1 MEEFRFNRY
10 RGIGAQLASYLR
22 SRDGLLPESS
32 VLQAVVADLA
42 GSDTE
47 LVLPLKALVSKPGFC
62 SLAALAGSGTGEIY
76 RNALL
81 MEMKATFTP
90 QVLDALSELI
100 DGLLDLKLNTS
111 KKNVSIFHLP
121 ATTRTGK
128 SGKFAGLIQLRKPF
142 LVLGLLFLI
151 FIVMAVIGLI
161 VRDPSISCWLAG
173 SCRLNTPLKKHLPLR
188 TLPDARKALPQET
201 HSLSH
206 PRSRVTL
213 RASEKVINFP
223 LHGYWW
229 RLTLHKDGKTG
240 ELVQTDNG
248 WMRVFTLDECR
259 PGSQKYVKDFSDKGG
274 WIGNSSWGFIV
285 SQLCEKGIESFG

>member
-1 MEEFRFNRY
+1 LEEIQFNRY
-10 RGIGAQLASYLR
+10 RSIGAQLASYLR
-22 SRDGLLPESS
+22 SWNGLLPESS

-47 LVLPLKALVSKPGFC
+47 LVLPLKALVGKPGFR

-100 DGLLDLKLNTS
+100 DGLLDLKLSTS
-111 KKNVSIFHLP
+111 QQNLSIFYQP
-121 ATTRTGK
+121 ATRSGK
-128 SGKFAGLIQLRKPF
+128 SGKFAGLSQLRKPF
-142 LVLGLLFLI
+142 VAFGLLFLI
-151 FIVMAVIGLI
+151 FIILAVIGFI
-161 VRDPSISCWLAG
+161 VRGPSISCWLTG
-173 SCRLNTPLKKHLPLR
+173 SCRLNTPLKKHSPLR
-188 TLPDARKALPQET
+188 TLPDARKASPQVT

-206 PRSRVTL
+206 PRSEVTL
-213 RASEKVINFP
+213 RASEKVVNFP

-240 ELVQTDNG
+240 ELELTDNG
-248 WMRVFTLDECR
+248 WIRVFTLDECR
-259 PGSQKYVKDFSDKGG
+259 PGGQKHIKDFSDRGG
-274 WIGNSSWGFIV
+274 WISNSSWGSILW
-285 SQLCEKGIESFG
+285 QLCEKGIESFG